1 MRTRRNSLNPEL
13 ALYIDSSLGDY
24 DNKLQLALTIYILLA
39 KKLVY
44 SPEYACLNNNR
55 NFRSIN
61 EVNLNNNSIIC
72 TQWAKIYC
80 SLLNK
85 YGIYASLSSNNQGHY
100 YVTFKLDDVIY
111 YADSS
116 IYGGDL
122 SNYRL
127 SDFSNVQYGFDLF
140 GFDGYSVEAGYNRY
154 IDSNEKR
161 VYLEEQ
167 INIVCDRLYNRQK
180 SKERLLKFKKYFS
193 NKFKYMEFDSEFNCV
208 LERMPYINIFSRL
221 NIDGG
226 TVEKHQLLKMFVGIL
241 FSGLD
246 GSNLHVIPVYDK
258 YDEYKMYSILCFDFK
273 GEYIYYL
280 QDDDG
285 FEFVCKENLL
295 DVIMSRGLIFG
306 KFKHLPGFYLDTSDS
321 FMLKKTR

>member
-24 DNKLQLALTIYILLA
+24 DNNLQLALTIYILLA

-80 SLLNK
+80 ALLKK
-85 YGIYASLSSNNQGHY
+85 YGVDAGISSNNQGHY
-100 YVTFKLDDVIY
+100 YVTFTIDNVIY
-111 YADSS
+111 CADSS
-116 IYGGDL
+116 IYGGNF

-140 GFDGYSVEAGYNRY
+140 GFDGYCVDFSDVSHNKH
-154 IDSNEKR
+154 IQKK
-161 VYLEEQ
+161 VYLEDQ
-167 INIVCDRLYNRQK
+167 INIVCDRLYNREK

-193 NKFKYMEFDSEFNCV
+193 NKFKYCEFDSEFNCV

-221 NIDGG
+221 NLEGG

-241 FSGLD
+241 FSNMD
-246 GSNLHVIPVYDK
+246 ESNIFVIPIYDK
-258 YDEYKMYSILCFDFK
+258 YDNYKMYSILCFYYK

-280 QDDDG
+280 QDDNG
-285 FEFVCKENLL
+285 FEFVCKDNLL
-295 DVIMSRGLIFG
+295 DEILRRGLIFG
-306 KFKHLPGFYLDTSDS
+306 KFKHLPGFYLTTSDS
-321 FMLKKTR
+321 FMLKKTL